1 MLPPREPA
9 QLRPLSLGEIFD
21 RAVTLYVRNA
31 VLFTLIALVVV
42 VPVAVMNYFVSMQNS
57 ATFAQI
63 LAQVQ
68 HPGKAAQAASGTDA
82 GMALM
87 LGMLAVAIVL
97 GAFAVVAI
105 AAAVGELYRGGRAE
119 FASCYA
125 RAVRRAGAIVAALV
139 CEIAVFMFVAFAGAF
154 TMGIVFVAAFLLV
167 RGSAAL
173 GVTAFIGALIVGVLW
188 LVAVLLCY
196 LAFAFAFNALGIE
209 GVGAGAAI
217 ARGFSRIFNRA
228 ELLRATLVCVALIA
242 MYVGLTAVSVGIAA
256 VFETL
261 HLHLLSIA
269 LSALI
274 SLVTTA
280 FFGVLLAV
288 YYFDV
293 RVRREGLDMQ
303 AQIESLQPTVSQL

>member
-1 MLPPREPA
+1 MLSAGEPA
-9 QLRPLSLGEIFD
+9 QLRPLSLGELFD

-31 VLFTLIALVVV
+31 ALFTLIALVVV
-42 VPVAVMNYFVSMQNS
+42 LPLAVMNYFVSMQDS

-68 HPGKAAQAASGTDA
+68 HPGKGPPPVSGMGG
-82 GMALM
+82 GMTLM
-87 LGMLAVAIVL
+87 FGMLAVAIVL

-105 AAAVGELYRGGRAE
+105 AAAVGELYRSGRAE
-119 FASCYA
+119 FAPCYA
-125 RAVRRAGAIVAALV
+125 RALRRAGAILLALL
-139 CEIAVFMFVAFAGAF
+139 CEIAVFTFVVFAGAF
-154 TMGIVFVAAFLLV
+154 AMGLVFVAAFLLV

-173 GVTAFIGALIVGVLW
+173 GVAAFIGALIIGVMW
-188 LVAVLLCY
+188 LVAMLLCY

-209 GVGAGAAI
+209 GIGAGAAI
-217 ARGFSRIFNRA
+217 GRGFSRIFNRT
-228 ELLRATLVCVALIA
+228 ELLRATLICAALIA
-242 MYVGLTAVSVGIAA
+242 MYAGLTAVSLGMSA

-261 HLHLLSIA
+261 HLRLLNVA

-274 SLVTTA
+274 SLVTTS
-280 FFGVLLAV
+280 FFGILFAV

-303 AQIESLQPTVSQL
+303 AQIESLQPTAAAS

>member
-1 MLPPREPA
+1 MLSAGEPA

-31 VLFTLIALVVV
+31 ALFTLIALVVV
-42 VPVAVMNYFVSMQNS
+42 LPLAVINYFASMQDS

-68 HPGKAAQAASGTDA
+68 HPGKGPPPVSGMGDGVTLVF
-82 GMALM
+82 GMV
-87 LGMLAVAIVL
+87 AVAIVL

-105 AAAVGELYRGGRAE
+105 AAAVGELYRSGRAE

-125 RAVRRAGAIVAALV
+125 RALRRAGAILLALL
-139 CEIAVFMFVAFAGAF
+139 CEIAVFMLVAFVGAF
-154 TMGIVFVAAFLLV
+154 AMGLVFVAAFLLV

-173 GVTAFIGALIVGVLW
+173 GVAAFVGALIIGVVW
-188 LVAVLLCY
+188 LVAMLLCY

-217 ARGFSRIFNRA
+217 GRGFSRIFNRT
-228 ELLRATLVCVALIA
+228 ELLRATLICIALIA
-242 MYVGLTAVSVGIAA
+242 MYVGLMVVSLGLTA

-261 HLHLLSIA
+261 HLHLLNIA
-269 LSALI
+269 LSAVLSLI
-274 SLVTTA
+274 TTS
-280 FFGVLLAV
+280 FFGILFAV

-303 AQIESLQPTVSQL
+303 AQIESLQPTATAS